1 MRELSLLIGNIN
13 ILVGGKFAQTSL
25 LRIHHS
31 LFLVSLVLANL
42 DAFVAMQIIY
52 RKQSWVKFLCSK
64 QLEEMHWPIS
74 RCFLLAIISP
84 LPQYVGLM
92 FVKICLC

>member
-1 MRELSLLIGNIN
+1 MRESSLLIGNIN
-13 ILVGGKFAQTSL
+13 ILVGGKFAETSL

-42 DAFVAMQIIY
+42 DAFVAMLIIY